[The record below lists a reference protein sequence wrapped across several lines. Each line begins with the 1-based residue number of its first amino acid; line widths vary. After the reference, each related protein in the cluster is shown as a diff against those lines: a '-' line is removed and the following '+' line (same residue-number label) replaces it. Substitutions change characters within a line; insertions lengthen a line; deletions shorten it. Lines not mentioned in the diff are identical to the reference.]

1 MVWGSLVSAE
11 PRVLVEKNPRPGRV
25 LALRWC
31 FLSVEWEDEQKSENK
46 RVAKAETLCSSKNSQ
61 TVDAVFP
68 QLNAVFP

>member
-1 MVWGSLVSAE
+1 MFLDQLLRFTMSSSTCLAAI
-11 PRVLVEKNPRPGRV
+11 

-46 RVAKAETLCSSKNSQ
+46 RVAKAETLCGSKTSQ